1 MSLTGYLISKAS
13 QSISKKKKEMAA
25 YSNSIEYSYLVFS
38 IIYVFECV
46 IKFLGLGPK
55 KV

>member
-1 MSLTGYLISKAS
+1 MSLTGYLMSKAS
-13 QSISKKKKEMAA
+13 QSISKKKEMTA